1 MSKVTYTSL
10 KLKPKE
16 EVKTFDFN
24 GVTIEV
30 KQYLPIDEKY
40 DLISIALQK
49 AKEDNI
55 YNELKLD
62 MYFDLYLVYLYT
74 NVTFTDKQKED
85 EAKLYDALQS
95 NGFFTKMIEV
105 FNEEEYDDLVKYIEL
120 QKRLE
125 MTYNTTAAG
134 VIYNLFKE
142 LPAQAENLKEI
153 IDNFDPQKYQAVVD
167 FAKAAN
173 GGREIE

>member
-1 MSKVTYTSL
+1 
-10 KLKPKE
+10 
-16 EVKTFDFN
+16 
-24 GVTIEV
+24 
-30 KQYLPIDEKY
+30 
-40 DLISIALQK
+40 
-49 AKEDNI
+49 
-55 YNELKLD
+55 
-62 MYFDLYLVYLYT
+62 
-74 NVTFTDKQKED
+74 
-85 EAKLYDALQS
+85 
-95 NGFFTKMIEV
+95 
-105 FNEEEYDDLVKYIEL
+105 
-120 QKRLE
+120 

>member
-1 MSKVTYTSL
+1 MSKITYTSL

-40 DLISIALQK
+40 DLISVALQK

-95 NGFFTKMIEV
+95 NGM
-105 FNEEEYDDLVKYIEL
+105 D
-120 QKRLE
+120 QKR
-125 MTYNTTAAG
+125 
-134 VIYNLFKE
+134 
-142 LPAQAENLKEI
+142 P
-153 IDNFDPQKYQAVVD
+153 
-167 FAKAAN
+167 
-173 GGREIE
+173 

>member
-1 MSKVTYTSL
+1 
-10 KLKPKE
+10 
-16 EVKTFDFN
+16 
-24 GVTIEV
+24 
-30 KQYLPIDEKY
+30 
-40 DLISIALQK
+40 
-49 AKEDNI
+49 
-55 YNELKLD
+55 
-62 MYFDLYLVYLYT
+62 
-74 NVTFTDKQKED
+74 
-85 EAKLYDALQS
+85 
-95 NGFFTKMIEV
+95 MIEV